1 MGIDKVVYQAEAN
14 AVRLERTISR
24 LWILLI
30 IMLIFL
36 VGTNVAWICYEQQ
49 FEDISTTTTVTQDV
63 DSGNGGDAAIND
75 GVHINGESETER
87 NGND

>member
-49 FEDISTTTTVTQDV
+49 FEDTVTTVTQDV
-63 DSGNGGDAAIND
+63 QQDADSGSNTFVGGDY
-75 GVHINGESETER
+75 NGETEDTADS
-87 NGND
+87 NN